1 MENIK
6 IGALWKA
13 LGENKIDVYYLNTS
27 DYHLSEYVPLYFK
40 TIEYFSGF
48 TGSLATF
55 LIDLNKAYIF
65 VDGRYHIQADKQCL
79 PNGVEVIKLGTK
91 EALDP
96 LDFIEKN
103 YKGKVIG
110 IDGKRTSIAFAK
122 ELLKRGMRVKSID
135 LYSNLIENR
144 IPLSKDKLYELSVS
158 NVGLSRKEKIER
170 VKYCLDNKTHVVDNL
185 ESIAYILNLRGNDIV
200 YTPVFLA
207 YLVFNKND
215 VYFFI
220 DLERLTPEIIEKLY
234 DDGVIIRPYDEY
246 YRFLNSLKDEIVLLD
261 EHKVNYDSY
270 KKLCGHRNKI
280 VNMLSLIE
288 DMKAVKNKVEVEN
301 SIMAHIYD
309 GVAMVRFLKWLDE
322 SDKSTLN
329 EYDALKKLNE
339 FRLEYRAFDLSF
351 NPIVAY
357 NENAAMMHY
366 SPTKENNT
374 KLDNKGILLVD
385 SGGQYKEGTTDITRT
400 IALGE
405 VSDKLKLHFTTVL
418 KSMFNL
424 SQTKFMAGLS
434 GYQLDILARKD
445 IWDLG
450 IDYRCGTGHG
460 VGHIL
465 AVHEAPPNIRYM
477 NSASGSEKIPL
488 KVGNIVSDE
497 PGIYLEGEYGLRCEN
512 LLTVEKDMSN
522 EYGQFLRFK
531 TLTLVPFDL
540 RLIDL
545 KYLDEKT
552 RFALNAYHRE
562 VYDKLSPYL
571 SEEEAIYLK
580 NITREI

>member
-6 IGALWKA
+6 IKA
-13 LGENKIDVYYLNTS
+13 LRKALNDHKIGVYYLNTS
-27 DYHLSEYVPLYFK
+27 DYHLSEYVPSYFK
-40 TIEYFSGF
+40 TIKYFSGF

-55 LIDLNKAYIF
+55 LIDKNKSYIF
-65 VDGRYHIQADKQCL
+65 VDGRYHIQADKECL

-91 EALDP
+91 DGLDP

-110 IDGKRTSIAFAK
+110 IDGKRTSINFAK
-122 ELLKRGMRVKSID
+122 ELIKRGLKVKSID
-135 LYSNLIENR
+135 IYSDLIEGR
-144 IPLSKDKLYELSVS
+144 PSLSKDKLYEVDIT
-158 NVGLSRKEKIER
+158 NVGISRKEKIDN
-170 VKYCLDNKTHVVDNL
+170 VKYCLNGKSHIVDNL
-185 ESIAYILNLRGNDIV
+185 ESIAYILNLRGNDII

-207 YLVFNKND
+207 YLVFNKDD
-215 VYFFI
+215 VYLFI
-220 DLERLTPEIIEKLY
+220 DLERLTPEIIEKLF
-234 DDGVIIRPYDEY
+234 DDGVIIRPYNEY
-246 YRFLNSLKDEIVLLD
+246 YKFLSTLKNETILLD
-261 EHKVNYDSY
+261 EYKVNYDSY
-270 KKLCGHRNKI
+270 KKIRGHHNKI
-280 VNMLSLIE
+280 VNTISLIE
-288 DMKAVKNKVEVEN
+288 EMKSCKNRVEVEN
-301 SIMAHIYD
+301 SMKAHIYD
-309 GVAMVRFLKWLDE
+309 GVAMVHFLKWLDE

-329 EYDALKKLNE
+329 EYDALERLNK
-339 FRLEYRAFDLSF
+339 FRLEYKAFDLSF
-351 NPIVAY
+351 SPIVAY
-357 NENAAMMHY
+357 NDNAAMMHY

-374 KLDNKGILLVD
+374 KLDNSGILLVD

-405 VSDKLKLHFTTVL
+405 VSDKLKKHFTIVL

-424 SQTKFMAGLS
+424 SQTRFMAGLS

-445 IWDLG
+445 IWELG

-477 NSASGSEKIPL
+477 NTASGSEKVPL

-497 PGIYLEGEYGLRCEN
+497 PGIYLEGEYGIRCEN
-512 LLTVEKDMSN
+512 LLTVEEDINN
-522 EYGQFLRFK
+522 EYGKFLKFK

-545 KYLDEKT
+545 NYLDEKT
-552 RFALNAYHRE
+552 RAILNNYHRE
-562 VYDKLSPYL
+562 VYEKLSPYL
-571 SEEEAIYLK
+571 NEDEAKYLIK
-580 NITREI
+580 ITREI